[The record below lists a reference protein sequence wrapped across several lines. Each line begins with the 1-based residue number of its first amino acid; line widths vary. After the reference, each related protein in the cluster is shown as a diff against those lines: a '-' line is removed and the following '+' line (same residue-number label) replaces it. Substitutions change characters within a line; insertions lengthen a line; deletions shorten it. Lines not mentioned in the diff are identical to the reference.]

1 VVEVLQSLPGLHD
14 QIFDPL
20 MKRNGNFNQFILARI
35 GGSVTNE
42 KLQHGEIHE
51 KNEREA
57 SVCVCVCIGVCV
69 QVCV

>member
-1 VVEVLQSLPGLHD
+1 MVEVEVLQSLPGLHD

-20 MKRNGNFNQFILARI
+20 MKRNGNFNQFIPARI

-51 KNEREA
+51 K
-57 SVCVCVCIGVCV
+57 
-69 QVCV
+69 